1 MYLGSLLVHMALVP
15 FSMCM
20 FMEVVV
26 VAMVC
31 MFMAVVVVAVVCM
44 LMVVVFMVL
53 SMFMGPTEAPAASC
67 LLHLLPHCVAALLL
81 LLQLLRG
88 SCLQPGLVD
97 LHINSVR

>member
-1 MYLGSLLVHMALVP
+1 
-15 FSMCM
+15 MCM
-20 FMEVVV
+20 V

-31 MFMAVVVVAVVCM
+31 MVVVVVVAVVLM
-44 LMVVVFMVL
+44 LMLVVFMVL

-67 LLHLLPHCVAALLL
+67 LLHLLPHRVAALLL

-88 SCLQPGLVD
+88 GCLQPGLVD